1 MNKSVDIPKKN
12 YVICFFLFL
21 IVIVASLIIYVINN
35 DQKKY
40 SNKVPVLR
48 GKVLELNVDAID
60 EYLNENDDVL
70 LYLGVANDSNSRT
83 LEEKML
89 PLIEYGKLNI
99 IYLNITDVN
108 NKRNFIKSF
117 NKKYGSNLILKK
129 YPALIYIKEE
139 KIYEMIQR
147 DDKELTIMDVKQF
160 MKNLGDSDD

>member
-89 PLIEYGKLNI
+89 PLIEDGKLNI